1 MDLWRH
7 SPLLQWVADPRSA
20 SAEYDQFAPLPW
32 RNERRSRP
40 RSAFV
45 PEGTGLPLLRSE
57 QRVDPQPPG
66 AWGTAATYY
75 SDYRT
80 ARRPDEQLSLGRNF
94 RIREKMAFSVRAEFF
109 NVFNRVYLN
118 NPDST
123 NALAA
128 TVVNQAT
135 GQVTSGFGR
144 INTGTTFNPPRS
156 GQIVARFTF

>member
-1 MDLWRH
+1 LFLKEPDCRCF
-7 SPLLQWVADPRSA
+7 DPNKELILNPAAWSNP
-20 SAEYDQFAPLPW
+20 APG
-32 RNERRSRP
+32 E
-40 RSAFV
+40 
-45 PEGTGLPLLRSE
+45 
-57 QRVDPQPPG
+57 
-66 AWGTAATYY
+66 WGTAATYY

-94 RIREKMAFSVRAEFF
+94 RVREKMAFSVRAEFF
-109 NVFNRVYLN
+109 NVFNRVFLN

-135 GQVTSGFGR
+135 GQVTAGFGR